1 MNNLANFNDKL
12 RLALENHN
20 NKKLDIAEK
29 LYNELL
35 TIQPNNPQI
44 IFYFATLLAQQ
55 NKFDTAK
62 NDYDKKLKQLVKQKR
77 K

>member
-12 RLALENHN
+12 RLAVENHN

-44 IFYFATLLAQQ
+44 IFTQHYLL
-55 NKFDTAK
+55 NKI
-62 NDYDKKLKQLVKQKR
+62 N
-77 K
+77 